1 MRENLRLIA
10 RKQSTDPR
18 IFCMVSKKRKKKKG
32 KKQRKSNLAP
42 LLVLKKKTKKFEEVG
57 SLFSDVHVVFC
68 CSRRLRTP
76 TIVKSYN

>member
-1 MRENLRLIA
+1 MSSTTLFLLQEKKEEEKEKEKE
-10 RKQSTDPR
+10 RKET
-18 IFCMVSKKRKKKKG
+18 KKVKLG
-32 KKQRKSNLAP
+32 SSFS
-42 LLVLKKKTKKFEEVG
+42 VKKKTKKFEEVG